1 MCSSHPESSGWLIFG
16 RDQRPFAFSISPTE
30 FIFLSK
36 EFIGFKVC
44 TLNYND
50 SVIITFQDNSF
61 YSVSF
66 HDLEFK
72 ILGITGAEKVLDA
85 VKDFVENGEVWV

>member
-1 MCSSHPESSGWLIFG
+1 MPI
-16 RDQRPFAFSISPTE
+16 QRNT
-30 FIFLSK
+30 
-36 EFIGFKVC
+36 
-44 TLNYND
+44 
-50 SVIITFQDNSF
+50 VIITFQDNSF

-66 HDLEFK
+66 RDLEFK